1 MAKNNNGNGKT
12 INSQAAMDKAVKSVC
27 DILRRDKAK
36 GARLYVPE
44 LTWMFFLRYLDIMEQ
59 NEEQKA
65 KALGVSYTEML
76 KVNKQKVISEI
87 FRNKEKTILSSET
100 NLQNALDKI
109 HNLSEASISDQHI

>member
-1 MAKNNNGNGKT
+1 MAKNNNVNGKT

-65 KALGVSYTEML
+65 KALGVVYSEML
-76 KVNKQKVISEI
+76 KAPYRWRDWAAP
-87 FRNKEKTILSSET
+87 FDKTINCDEMIGRRNGSG
-100 NLQNALDKI
+100 I
-109 HNLSEASISDQHI
+109 MI